1 MGAPVAVAVLEHAP
15 HVALV
20 LLHQPLVSAGRGIP
34 ENAVSAVPPR
44 TTATAWRRHR
54 RSQRKQAPSAAM
66 HCALRG
72 LRLTLSCL
80 ATAQTARP
88 RGAGAQRRSE
98 AACL

>member
-1 MGAPVAVAVLEHAP
+1 
-15 HVALV
+15 
-20 LLHQPLVSAGRGIP
+20 
-34 ENAVSAVPPR
+34 
-44 TTATAWRRHR
+44 
-54 RSQRKQAPSAAM
+54 M

-98 AACL
+98 AACLRWWRGFAEGTTIGLLS